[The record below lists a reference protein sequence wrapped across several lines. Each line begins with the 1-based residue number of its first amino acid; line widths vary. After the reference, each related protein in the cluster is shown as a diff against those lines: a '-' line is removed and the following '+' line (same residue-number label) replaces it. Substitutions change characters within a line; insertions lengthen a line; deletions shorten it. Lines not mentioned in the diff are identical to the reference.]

1 MAGRLVS
8 AARGRIFALIKQTSH
23 ANEALVPIFNNS
35 DSNPLDKSSG
45 EGLVTGVGT
54 HLDPTAER
62 FEVTTYT
69 GYPRA
74 FPYPYEQAG
83 CFCHKASCPKLIPLA
98 SVWLPFLLW

>member
-54 HLDPTAER
+54 QLDPTAER
-62 FEVTTYT
+62 FEVTTYNRI
-69 GYPRA
+69 PQS
-74 FPYPYEQAG
+74 FPV
-83 CFCHKASCPKLIPLA
+83 SL
-98 SVWLPFLLW
+98 